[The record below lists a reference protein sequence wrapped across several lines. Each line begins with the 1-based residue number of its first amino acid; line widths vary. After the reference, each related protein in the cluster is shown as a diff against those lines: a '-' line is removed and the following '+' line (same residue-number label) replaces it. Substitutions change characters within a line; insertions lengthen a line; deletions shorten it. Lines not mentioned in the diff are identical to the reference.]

1 MIIGIDIDGTITKYP
16 ELFMELGRVIKA
28 DGGNVY
34 IITGLGRAGLIDR
47 LDKYTWFKDTSWYDR
62 IITTEE
68 YNADERSLIGKVESN
83 EEIVG
88 RFKQRICLEL
98 GIDVM
103 FDDMA
108 SIHRKYGTTPVFEV
122 K

>member
-16 ELFMELGRVIKA
+16 EFFVELGRMIRNA
-28 DGGNVY
+28 GGDVY
-34 IITGLGRAGLIDR
+34 IITGLGLSGLQER
-47 LDKYTWFKDTSWYDR
+47 MSKYTWFADTSWYNK
-62 IITTEE
+62 IVTTAE
-68 YNADERSLIGKVESN
+68 YNDEERSLIGKVKSN

-88 RFKQRICLEL
+88 RFKQRICSEL
-98 GIDVM
+98 GVEIM

-108 SIHRKYGTTPVFEV
+108 SIHRQFGDTPVFEV